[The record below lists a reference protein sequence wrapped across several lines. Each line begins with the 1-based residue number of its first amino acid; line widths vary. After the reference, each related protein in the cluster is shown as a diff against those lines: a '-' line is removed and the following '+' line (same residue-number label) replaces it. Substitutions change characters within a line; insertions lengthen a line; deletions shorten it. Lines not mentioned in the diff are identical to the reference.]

1 MGIIKKLTLR
11 NLQLKRKRT
20 IVTIIGII
28 LSGAMIMGVG
38 SIAASFQDF
47 FLRSAIQSD
56 GNYHA
61 SLYDVAVD
69 KVETIAQDQA
79 VAAVM
84 LSRLKVLS
92 PLQPALKD
100 INLI

>member
-56 GNYHA
+56 AIIMLPLMWRWTRWRLLSG
-61 SLYDVAVD
+61 SGCGGGDVKPHQRFCPFTAGTEGH
-69 KVETIAQDQA
+69 K
-79 VAAVM
+79 
-84 LSRLKVLS
+84 
-92 PLQPALKD
+92 PC
-100 INLI
+100 